1 MGGRADQ
8 DGIAAARINEPAA
21 PLRFAAR
28 LHASATHHPT
38 TSSQR
43 GASARLARL
52 PTSTGSRMPSPLVT
66 LTAVGKSYGGVRALS
81 GVGMDIGAGEV
92 HALMGE
98 NGAGKSTLINVLSG
112 VVEAD
117 AGTIAV
123 DGANLALGSIP
134 ASEAA
139 GIAVIHQESTAFPH
153 LDAEDNIFVG
163 REPRRVFGLL
173 LDRARIRR
181 ETRALLDRLG
191 EAIDQ
196 RAPLGGMS
204 VAQRQ
209 MVAIARA
216 LSVRSRLI
224 IMDEPTAS
232 LSARESAALFRIIRQ
247 LRADGVSVLYVS
259 HRLDEVLMLAD
270 RVTILRDGR
279 FVETRSNQG
288 LTKEEL
294 IRLMVGR
301 AVDES
306 DQGEPAPAAP
316 GPVRLTVRGLARAP
330 HFTDASFELR
340 SGEIVGMAGLVGAGR
355 SQIATAVFGVDRAD
369 AGEIL
374 VDGKALPRG
383 SVGAAIAAGVALVP
397 EDRQHLGLVLPLSV
411 RDNLVLAV
419 LSSLTSWG
427 MRSGKREGA
436 LAAELM
442 QAMAVK
448 AASDGVAARTLS
460 GGNQQKLVIGKW
472 LAARPRVLILDEPTR
487 GIDVGARAEIYRLI
501 RRLAREGMATLV
513 ISSDLPEVLTLSHRI
528 LVMRQGTIS
537 GELTRAEAT
546 QERVLALAMPAE
558 AAAAVGGA
566 VDATK
571 AAP

>member
-1 MGGRADQ
+1 MLV
-8 DGIAAARINEPAA
+8 PAA
-21 PLRFAAR
+21 GKTVARDCSGENEGRTSPRRRVPEDSRRPLPPP
-28 LHASATHHPT
+28 LGPPS
-38 TSSQR
+38 
-43 GASARLARL
+43 
-52 PTSTGSRMPSPLVT
+52 MPSPLVT
-66 LTAVGKSYGGVRALS
+66 LTEVGKSYGGVRALS
-81 GVGMDIGAGEV
+81 GVGMDIAAGEV

-112 VVEAD
+112 VVKAD
-117 AGTIAV
+117 AGTITV
-123 DGANLALGSIP
+123 DGADLALGSIP

-153 LDAEDNIFVG
+153 LGAEDNIFVG
-163 REPRRVFGLL
+163 REPRRAFGLL
-173 LDRARIRR
+173 LDRARMAS

-191 EAIDQ
+191 EAIDP

-259 HRLDEVLMLAD
+259 HRLDEVLELAD

-316 GPVRLTVRGLARAP
+316 GPVRLSVRGLTRAP
-330 HFTDASFELR
+330 HFADASFELR

-355 SQIATAVFGVDRAD
+355 SQIATTVFGVDRAD
-369 AGEIL
+369 AGQVL
-374 VDGKALPRG
+374 VDGRPLPRG

-427 MRSGKREGA
+427 LRSGKREGA
-436 LAAELM
+436 LAGELM

-448 AASDGVAARTLS
+448 AAHDGVAARTLS

-472 LAARPRVLILDEPTR
+472 LAAKPRVLILDEPTR

-513 ISSDLPEVLTLSHRI
+513 ISSDLPEVLTLSHRV
-528 LVMRQGTIS
+528 LVMRQGRIS
-537 GELTRAEAT
+537 GELARAEAT
-546 QERVLALAMPAE
+546 QERVLALAMPSDTLTATAG
-558 AAAAVGGA
+558 AAR
-566 VDATK
+566 
-571 AAP
+571 